1 MEHDMSEEQTSE
13 MLAMTVDIVATY
25 VGHNSVAAGDVP
37 ALIGS
42 VHKALSALGAPGAA
56 EPAETKPQAAVT
68 ARKSL
73 ANPAHIIS
81 MIDGKPYAM
90 LTRHIKGAGYTA
102 QSYRQAF
109 GLPADYPMTAPAYS
123 EKRRALAKAI
133 GLGRKKAEPTP
144 PPAPPKRTRLK
155 IKVD

>member
-1 MEHDMSEEQTSE
+1 MSEEQPND
-13 MLAMTVDIVATY
+13 MLTMTAEIVAAY
-25 VGHNSVAAGDVP
+25 VSNNSVATGDV
-37 ALIGS
+37 ATLITS
-42 VHKALSALGAPGAA
+42 VHSALGGLGGAVVA
-56 EPAETKPQAAVT
+56 KPSEAKPQGAVT

-90 LTRHIKGAGYTA
+90 LARHIKGQGYTP

-109 GLPADYPMTAPAYS
+109 DLPADYPMTAPAYS
-123 EKRRALAKAI
+123 EKRRTLAKAI
-133 GLGRKKAEPTP
+133 GLGRKKVE
-144 PPAPPKRTRLK
+144 PAPAPAAPKRARLK

>member
-1 MEHDMSEEQTSE
+1 MSEEHANE
-13 MLAMTVDIVATY
+13 MLDMTVEIVAAY
-25 VGHNSVAAGDVP
+25 VANNRVATGDVP

-42 VHKALSALGAPGAA
+42 VHATLSNLSSPVAQLTD
-56 EPAETKPQAAVT
+56 TKPHGAVT

-73 ANPAHIIS
+73 SNPAHIIS

-90 LTRHIKGAGYTA
+90 LTRHIKSAGYTA

-109 GLPADYPMTAPAYS
+109 GLAADYPMTAPAYS
-123 EKRRALAKAI
+123 EKRRTLAKAF
-133 GLGRKKAEPTP
+133 GLGRKKAEPV
-144 PPAPPKRTRLK
+144 PAPAKPKRARLK